1 MIGYRQPTTGEIFCA
16 NYLLFYSA
24 SLPLNNA
31 VCLSDLF
38 MKSINDTL
46 DMASYNSDK
55 FLLSVTTVPKETVKI
70 QVFDKG
76 KPSVKAI
83 DRLRSAYANAVIT
96 GLVRIMITYVRK
108 IEAQMLL
115 SQKAV

>member
-1 MIGYRQPTTGEIFCA
+1 
-16 NYLLFYSA
+16 
-24 SLPLNNA
+24 
-31 VCLSDLF
+31 

-55 FLLSVTTVPKETVKI
+55 CLLSVTTVPKETVKI

-76 KPSVKAI
+76 TPSVKAI

-96 GLVRIMITYVRK
+96 ELVRIMITYVRN

>member
-1 MIGYRQPTTGEIFCA
+1 M
-16 NYLLFYSA
+16 LF
-24 SLPLNNA
+24 N
-31 VCLSDLF
+31 DLF

-46 DMASYNSDK
+46 DMASYNSDQ

-70 QVFDKG
+70 QVFDQG
-76 KPSVKAI
+76 KPLLKAI
-83 DRLRSAYANAVIT
+83 DRLWSAYANAVIT

-115 SQKAV
+115 SQEAVWRLPLN